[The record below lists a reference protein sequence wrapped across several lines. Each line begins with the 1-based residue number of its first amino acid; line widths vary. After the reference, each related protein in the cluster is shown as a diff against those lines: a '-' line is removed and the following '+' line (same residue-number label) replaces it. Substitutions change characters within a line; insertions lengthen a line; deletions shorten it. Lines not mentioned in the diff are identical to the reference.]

1 MHASRPTAPP
11 RAELSLAAIVPATDD
26 PPTLGRCTAALAA
39 GERAPD
45 ELVVERRPHGVGPAA
60 ARNAAAAAT
69 EADVLV
75 FVDADVE
82 AHPDA
87 LARIERR
94 FAADPGLAAVFG
106 AYDDTPEAPGFTS
119 RFRNL
124 LHHHVHDA
132 AAGESE
138 TFWAGLGAVRREAFE
153 AAGGFDAERFPAPS
167 VEDIEL
173 GMRLRARGARIV
185 LDPQIHG
192 RHLKAWTVASM
203 VRTDFARRG
212 VPWARLLLEGGGGR
226 GALNLG
232 WRHRAS
238 AAASMLLVAALSA
251 FPLRRRGKGRQRGPA
266 ALLAA
271 AALLAMLGLNR
282 RFYALLARRGGAPLL
297 AAGVPLHLVHQLT
310 AVAAVPAAF
319 VAYLVERGSGTRWR
333 VSRHMAGKRARRA
346 AQ

>member
-1 MHASRPTAPP
+1 MNVVPLT
-11 RAELSLAAIVPATDD
+11 LAAIVPATDD

-45 ELVVERRPHGVGPAA
+45 ELVVERRPHGEGPAA

-75 FVDADVE
+75 FVDSDVE

-87 LARIERR
+87 LSRIERR
-94 FAADPGLAAVFG
+94 LLADPGLAAVFG
-106 AYDDTPEAPGFTS
+106 AYDDEPAAPGLTS

-124 LHHHVHDA
+124 LHHHVHA
-132 AAGESE
+132 SAAGEAE
-138 TFWAGLGAVRREAFE
+138 TFWAGLGAVRREDFE
-153 AAGGFDAERFPAPS
+153 AAGGFDAERFPHPS

-173 GMRLRARGARIV
+173 GMRLRARGERIV
-185 LDPQIHG
+185 LDPQIRG

-212 VPWARLLLEGGGGR
+212 VPWARLLLERRGTRGSRAG

-238 AAASMLLVAALSA
+238 AAASVLLVAALSA
-251 FPLRRRGKGRQRGPA
+251 FPLLQRGKSRQRGPA
-266 ALLAA
+266 AFLAS
-271 AALLAMLGLNR
+271 AALLAMLGPNR
-282 RFYALLARRGGAPLL
+282 RLYALLARRGGAPLL
-297 AAGVPLHLVHQLT
+297 AAGVPLHLLHQLT
-310 AVAAVPAAF
+310 AAAAVPAAL
-319 VAYLVERGSGTRWR
+319 ALHLRDRGGLLT
-333 VSRHMAGKRARRA
+333 HRARNSPRGGGW
-346 AQ
+346 